1 MIQTTKK
8 ERMITMI
15 LNKIKKR
22 MCVVLTMAL
31 CMSAMPNVLAD
42 ENTDTR
48 ECVKITADYDD
59 SGKLL
64 KMDFETITFDKIT
77 PTENTPFH
85 KVFYWEGL
93 DSMKPI
99 EITMPSPSPTIS
111 PTASPTAIPTVTP
124 TTTPSPSPSA
134 SPTPTL
140 TPSASPSPSPSPTTE
155 PTVSPSPIPNITATY
170 KFDFGSYAAAEGY
183 TAVTADMV
191 YDMSKADASE
201 GYCGFLG
208 TTENSYAND
217 VLGYDCDNRAID
229 GFSLVKGQQIILSNG
244 GEASDTDAD
253 SDYVTVPSKENYIPA
268 TASDYEGRLPIR
280 FSMKADRK
288 SYYTVT
294 ATLTNSSD
302 TEDACVSL
310 FSEKRQIVA
319 EDVTIKP
326 NEKITFKFNVDIED
340 VTYKT
345 FSEAFRDDMLNIS
358 VSGKNAAISS
368 LIVEKHGKTEGTIKG
383 ETVQG
388 GVNDGVTLWACTDS
402 TGCDCPATVP
412 FFALQNYSGVGQAL
426 IKYMPENIAVSNQGE
441 RGLATGDNAHFD
453 RCNLKQGDYLY
464 VEYGHNDSGADSYKK
479 NLEKYYTRAHNSG
492 AKLIIV
498 SPVNRHNNYSNGKWN
513 SDFTSYIEA
522 ADSFVKAK
530 IDTGADD
537 IAFVDMNTLYVDW
550 MNRETERIKTINPSL
565 DEQGAMSFYY
575 RSVKGSTVDGTH
587 MNDAGAD
594 QAAYYFFMAAKNIVV
609 AADSGSTDKYVLAQA
624 EIVRPIVSGMKTK
637 IGDSDLDNLPM
648 SVSDE
653 IISAGKA
660 PNNYWDTV
668 PSDVLEYVNS
678 AAVDS
683 VGAVTNEDSSMTVS
697 SVGMRIMNS
706 DLTYAKAVV
715 TVNNNDAETKY
726 YTESNYDC
734 TGDEAGTVK
743 VNTGFITSDKDHN
756 AVTDDDRIS
765 EITVPSGAEC
775 TVQIVSC
782 DDKWVVGDSPTVYS
796 AVYNVYPELETVF
809 DENGASTEGWTR
821 SAGASECSETIN
833 EDADGSKYITILSNN
848 ADSSGTKKNYGYY
861 KALGSEISSGSYRLS
876 FKTRLNTGV
885 IRFALANSVGNASN
899 PFPNKVYA
907 LCIDSG
913 NVFVNQDKNVLPIC
927 VKEESTVSKIN
938 AGQWINIDAI
948 LNLDAGTVSISAAGS
963 DYTEFAI
970 LDWQSNAP
978 TALPIKYFGVAG
990 SGDATATDAD
1000 IKDMRIVKIPQGK
1013 TEKVNVSA
1021 SAADDSQ
1028 GTVLINGDN
1037 IPSTQIDMGTSVTFK
1052 ATANN
1057 GFKFVNW
1064 TDEGGREVSQSAEYT
1079 TRVFKDISLTANF
1092 EETASGE
1099 TVWNFSDYSENPVN
1113 GTRVSS
1119 NQETEN
1125 VDYNGLKIH
1134 LNDSDSVSGSGVYWN
1149 APSHITSAVVSNN
1162 RYITYTPTESGTIS
1176 ITFKGSAKEGTKRVP
1191 RMYIVD
1197 GTDTSVMNKAGVSK
1211 DAGAV
1216 DTDTV
1221 LTTNL
1226 TAGKTYYIYSFYNNL
1241 TSCAFTISNITFTP
1255 SVE

>member
-1 MIQTTKK
+1 M
-8 ERMITMI
+8 
-15 LNKIKKR
+15 
-22 MCVVLTMAL
+22 
-31 CMSAMPNVLAD
+31 
-42 ENTDTR
+42 
-48 ECVKITADYDD
+48 
-59 SGKLL
+59 
-64 KMDFETITFDKIT
+64 
-77 PTENTPFH
+77 
-85 KVFYWEGL
+85 
-93 DSMKPI
+93 
-99 EITMPSPSPTIS
+99 
-111 PTASPTAIPTVTP
+111 
-124 TTTPSPSPSA
+124 
-134 SPTPTL
+134 
-140 TPSASPSPSPSPTTE
+140 
-155 PTVSPSPIPNITATY
+155 
-170 KFDFGSYAAAEGY
+170 
-183 TAVTADMV
+183 
-191 YDMSKADASE
+191 
-201 GYCGFLG
+201 
-208 TTENSYAND
+208 
-217 VLGYDCDNRAID
+217 
-229 GFSLVKGQQIILSNG
+229 
-244 GEASDTDAD
+244 
-253 SDYVTVPSKENYIPA
+253 
-268 TASDYEGRLPIR
+268 
-280 FSMKADRK
+280 
-288 SYYTVT
+288 
-294 ATLTNSSD
+294 
-302 TEDACVSL
+302 
-310 FSEKRQIVA
+310 
-319 EDVTIKP
+319 
-326 NEKITFKFNVDIED
+326 
-340 VTYKT
+340 
-345 FSEAFRDDMLNIS
+345 
-358 VSGKNAAISS
+358 
-368 LIVEKHGKTEGTIKG
+368 EKHGKTEGTIKG
-383 ETVQG
+383 ETVPG

-412 FFALQNYSGVGQAL
+412 FFALQNYSGVGQVL

-441 RGLATGDNAHFD
+441 RGLATNDNAHFD

-498 SPVNRHNNYSNGKWN
+498 SPVNRHNNFKDGKWN

-575 RSVKGSTVDGTH
+575 RSVKGSKVDGMH
-587 MNDAGAD
+587 INDAGAD
-594 QAAYYFFMAAKNIVV
+594 QAAYYFFEAAKNIVI
-609 AADSGSTDKYVLAQA
+609 AADNSSEDKYVLAQA

-637 IGDSDLDNLPM
+637 IGDSALDNLPM

-660 PNNYWDTV
+660 PNSYWDTV
-668 PSDVLEYVNS
+668 PSDALEYANS

-683 VGAVTNEDSSMTVS
+683 VGAVTNEDGSMTVS
-697 SVGMRIMNS
+697 SIAMRIMNS
-706 DLTYAKAVV
+706 NLTYAKAVV
-715 TVNNNDAETKY
+715 TVNENGAETKY

-734 TGDEAGTVK
+734 TGDEAGTIK
-743 VNTGFITSDKDHN
+743 VNTGFITSDKDHT

-765 EITVPSGAEC
+765 EITIPSGAEC

-796 AVYNVYPELETVF
+796 AEYRVYPELETVF
-809 DENGASTEGWTR
+809 DENGASTDGWTR

-833 EDADGSKYITILSNN
+833 EDTDGSKYITILSNN
-848 ADSSGTKKNYGYY
+848 ADASGTKKNYGYY

-876 FKTRLNTGV
+876 FKTRLNAGV

-913 NVFVNQDKNVLPIC
+913 SVFVNQDKNVLPIC
-927 VKEESTVSKIN
+927 VKEESAVSKIN
-938 AGQWINIDAI
+938 VGQWINIDAV
-948 LNLDAGTVSISAAGS
+948 LNLDAGTISISAAGS

-970 LDWQSNAP
+970 PDWQLNSPA
-978 TALPIKYFGVAG
+978 TLPIKYFGVAG

-1000 IKDMRIVKIPQGK
+1000 IKDMRIVKIPQG
-1013 TEKVNVSA
+1013 EADKVNISV
-1021 SAADDSQ
+1021 SAADGSQ
-1028 GTVLINGDN
+1028 GTVLINGEN
-1037 IPSTQIDMGTSVTFK
+1037 IQSAQIDMGTSVTFK

-1064 TDEGGREVSQSAEYT
+1064 TDEGGNEVSQSAEYT
-1079 TRVFKDISLTANF
+1079 TRIFKDISLTANF

-1099 TVWNFSDYSENPVN
+1099 VVWNFSDYSENSVN

-1134 LNDSDSVSGSGVYWN
+1134 LNDSDSVSGGGVYWN